1 MKLIVIVEESKPGEL
16 IKLGSAILGAADVII
31 ENGSIV
37 KAASFS
43 GGEWVRKSDVKE
55 MK

>member
-1 MKLIVIVEESKPGEL
+1 MKLIVIVEDAKPGEL
-16 IKLGSAILGAADVII
+16 IKLGAGIIGLADVII